1 MQILLSVE
9 QIECVYIDE
18 VQLTMK
24 VLICFVFVRKFKILS
39 PKMLC
44 LAQGNKPPIT
54 LESVRDECVSSPLL
68 ILELEM
74 DLKLATF
81 EMPKWR
87 NVAIEKTCVGR
98 NLKSN
103 QC

>member
-24 VLICFVFVRKFKILS
+24 
-39 PKMLC
+39 
-44 LAQGNKPPIT
+44 GNKPPIT
-54 LESVRDECVSSPLL
+54 LESVRDECAPSPSL

-74 DLKLATF
+74 DLKLASL

-87 NVAIEKTCVGR
+87 NVAIEKRQRSQWVSVLVGT
-98 NLKSN
+98 
-103 QC
+103 

>member
-1 MQILLSVE
+1 M
-9 QIECVYIDE
+9 
-18 VQLTMK
+18 
-24 VLICFVFVRKFKILS
+24 F
-39 PKMLC
+39 C

-54 LESVRDECVSSPLL
+54 LESVRDECAPSSLLL

-74 DLKLATF
+74 DLKLASL

-87 NVAIEKTCVGR
+87 NVAIEKTYVGR

-103 QC
+103 QS

>member
-54 LESVRDECVSSPLL
+54 LESVRDECAPSPLL
-68 ILELEM
+68 A
-74 DLKLATF
+74 LKTLL
-81 EMPKWR
+81 
-87 NVAIEKTCVGR
+87 V
-98 NLKSN
+98 
-103 QC
+103 

>member
-1 MQILLSVE
+1 MF
-9 QIECVYIDE
+9 Y
-18 VQLTMK
+18 
-24 VLICFVFVRKFKILS
+24 RKFKILS
-39 PKMLC
+39 PKKLC

-54 LESVRDECVSSPLL
+54 LESVRDEYAPSPLL

-74 DLKLATF
+74 DLKLASL

-98 NLKSN
+98 NLETN
-103 QC
+103 EC